1 MGDQRVGLAGKGS
14 AMVEFEC
21 IPGLLA
27 TAGEDGRSMWDAF
40 VGSFRR
46 AADSGGIGG
55 RLPGW
60 VWAVL
65 LAGVMVG
72 LSLLLSRWMGGS
84 RKRG

>member
-1 MGDQRVGLAGKGS
+1 MLVELESVIGSLASVDQ
-14 AMVEFEC
+14 
-21 IPGLLA
+21 
-27 TAGEDGRSMWDAF
+27 DGRSMWDAF

-46 AADSGGIGG
+46 AADGGGLGG

-72 LSLLLSRWMGGS
+72 LSLLLSRWMSGS
-84 RKRG
+84 RKRAGSRSTGD